1 MAEVSSSSS
10 SSRRNRF
17 KVKRV
22 EAAVGQSDAEGD
34 DNYESDKEVKHFD
47 CFNLRTHRDLDDCGE
62 IEIVCI
68 VLTILVNLSI
78 VDDVHRNNGPE
89 SIEMGER
96 QANESDRAASPT
108 ALLTTHNT
116 NTYTTVNE
124 STKYAKSLRHFT
136 REALPR
142 LDNYRNIL
150 SIQAGHRP
158 TLEELHNATIHDKVR
173 LFIQPQKN
181 LVKRARRILQIFFH
195 SVVPAGCDF
204 AAFAET

>member
-1 MAEVSSSSS
+1 MAEVSSSS

-78 VDDVHRNNGPE
+78 VDDVHRKKAIMDPSRLKWANGKPTKA
-89 SIEMGER
+89 IE
-96 QANESDRAASPT
+96 
-108 ALLTTHNT
+108 LLH
-116 NTYTTVNE
+116 
-124 STKYAKSLRHFT
+124 
-136 REALPR
+136 PR
-142 LDNYRNIL
+142 L
-150 SIQAGHRP
+150 S
-158 TLEELHNATIHDKVR
+158 
-173 LFIQPQKN
+173 
-181 LVKRARRILQIFFH
+181 
-195 SVVPAGCDF
+195 
-204 AAFAET
+204 